1 MKLCQILSF
10 RYLNMHHAISIL
22 CCRFSDVK
30 LVMVGSTRN
39 EEDRALVKSLKD
51 VASALAIS
59 DNVVFVVNA
68 PFTELHSWLCCAQ
81 VGLHTMWNEH
91 FGISVVEM
99 MAAGLITVAHDSG
112 GPKLD
117 LISSVPIPYDE
128 PIDPAAFSDLTKAA
142 SATGY
147 LATTASQYAQC
158 LHVALDTYND
168 SLTLR
173 QRARKS
179 SLRFSDEEFT
189 TNILQIFT
197 RIVM

>member
-1 MKLCQILSF
+1 
-10 RYLNMHHAISIL
+10 
-22 CCRFSDVK
+22 
-30 LVMVGSTRN
+30 MVGSTRN

-51 VASALAIS
+51 AASTLAIS
-59 DNVVFVVNA
+59 DNVVFIVNA

-99 MAAGLITVAHDSG
+99 MAAGLITVAHNSG

-117 LISSVPIPYDE
+117 LIGSVQIRYDE
-128 PIDPAAFSDLTKAA
+128 QVDPAAISDPTKTA
-142 SATGY
+142 SVTGY

-179 SLRFSDEEFT
+179 ALRFSDEEFT
-189 TNILQIFT
+189 TNILKIFT

>member
-1 MKLCQILSF
+1 M
-10 RYLNMHHAISIL
+10 
-22 CCRFSDVK
+22 K

-39 EEDRALVKSLKD
+39 EEDRALVESLKD
-51 VASALAIS
+51 VASTLAIS
-59 DNVVFVVNA
+59 DNVVFIVNA

-99 MAAGLITVAHDSG
+99 MAAGLTTVAHNSG

-128 PIDPAAFSDLTKAA
+128 HIDPAASGFRFHTDPTKAA
-142 SATGY
+142 SETGY